1 MTRPATGRA
10 PARRA
15 RPGPRQR
22 AAADPVAVGD
32 LARRLHDAQRAL
44 RPRLVTRSA
53 LAHIVQSTHATL
65 DPRRVAEFLVSWAPT
80 WWPVSI
86 WAVVT
91 TDVDGQLAVLAQRA
105 LPESLASTA
114 QAVAGWMVH
123 SGEDFASADLRY
135 DSRLAAPAGG
145 SAVAAIGFDRRASES
160 EPALNTGVRGAWASL
175 VTTGALALEN
185 AMVVTRAEA
194 LSVTDDLTRLYNSRY
209 MNLSLRRETKRAVRT
224 GRTLSLLFIDMDG
237 FKAVNDT
244 YGHLYGSRALVEA
257 AAVIRGSARETDVV
271 ARFGG
276 DEFAVILPET
286 DSEGATMVAER
297 IRDRIAAHS
306 FLTADRLDVRL
317 TASVGIAT
325 LPDVAASAEELV
337 QAADRAMYKVKMS
350 GKNGI
355 HLASD

>member
-22 AAADPVAVGD
+22 AAAVPVAVGD

-91 TDVDGQLAVLAQRA
+91 TDVDGQLAVLAQRG

-123 SGEDFASADLRY
+123 SGEDFGSADLRY

-145 SAVAAIGFDRRASES
+145 SAVAAIGFVLRGREQVIGALIGFDRRASES

-175 VTTGALALEN
+175 VTTGAIDAAAFLAAHGEIY
-185 AMVVTRAEA
+185 ATFSKVQP
-194 LSVTDDLTRLYNSRY
+194 
-209 MNLSLRRETKRAVRT
+209 
-224 GRTLSLLFIDMDG
+224 FIDELRAASGEPDFCKHIETVLLTDPDAQTTMARRRQAIRA
-237 FKAVNDT
+237 AVNAT
-244 YGHLYGSRALVEA
+244 GGSV
-257 AAVIRGSARETDVV
+257 
-271 ARFGG
+271 
-276 DEFAVILPET
+276 
-286 DSEGATMVAER
+286 
-297 IRDRIAAHS
+297 
-306 FLTADRLDVRL
+306 
-317 TASVGIAT
+317 
-325 LPDVAASAEELV
+325 
-337 QAADRAMYKVKMS
+337 
-350 GKNGI
+350 
-355 HLASD
+355 SDPLN